1 VFEILGSTI
10 LQRLDATGVK
20 VPDGDNGG
28 VDANFATLSEGAK
41 CFVEGITG
49 VLNNATIFKDT
60 EMQQWF
66 KYVDGIRKDKNE
78 EESLS
83 FYRHLDETLASGN
96 QIVGT
101 PVATKATMAT
111 ENQLSLK
118 ELYEEAICRL

>member
-1 VFEILGSTI
+1 
-10 LQRLDATGVK
+10 
-20 VPDGDNGG
+20 
-28 VDANFATLSEGAK
+28 
-41 CFVEGITG
+41 
-49 VLNNATIFKDT
+49 
-60 EMQQWF
+60 MQQWF
-66 KYVDGIRKDKNE
+66 KYIDGIRKDKNE

-118 ELYEEAICRL
+118 ELYEEAIC